1 MPKKKNRVTIAQ
13 VAEYAQVSTMTVSRV
28 VNNRGQVS
36 EAMRQLVQNA
46 MDELEYKPN
55 RIARSLVSSKTFKI
69 GVIVPDMSSMF
80 FATVLSSIEHVLWEH
95 DYYMVVS
102 NTGES
107 DRREQDILDVFEQDQ
122 VDGILIFGS
131 HLDSKQL
138 TNLLR
143 NQRAAVVFNGEVDP
157 DVAGQILMDLR
168 GAIEMTVQFLVDK
181 GRKKLGYAGT
191 DYRTYASRERE
202 KAFNSVIDEL
212 GDDVEGWIMPSTRHN
227 LDLELK
233 KFLNDYPE
241 TNGIICFNDELA
253 ADVLLTL
260 SRWGKHVPDDIAIV
274 GFDNVRLA
282 QWVTP
287 RLTTIRLKK
296 SVSELGELAAHMLLE
311 RIEGKHDGSPIIL
324 NHELVI
330 RESTPQ

>member
-1 MPKKKNRVTIAQ
+1 MPPKKNRVTIAQ

-36 EAMRQLVQNA
+36 ESMRQLVQNA

-80 FATVLSSIEHVLWEH
+80 FATVLSSIEYVLWKH

-102 NTGES
+102 NTGKS

-122 VDGILIFGS
+122 VDGILVFGS
-131 HLDSKQL
+131 HLDCKQL
-138 TNLLR
+138 TSLLR
-143 NQRAAVVFNGEVDP
+143 HQRAAVVFNGEVDTKI
-157 DVAGQILMDLR
+157 AGQILMDIQ
-168 GAIEMTVQFLVDK
+168 GAISSTVRHLVDK
-181 GRKKLGYAGT
+181 GRKKIVYAGV
-191 DYRTYASRERE
+191 DYKTYAMRERE
-202 KAFNSVIDEL
+202 RAFRSIIDESND
-212 GDDVEGWIMPSTRHN
+212 GVEGWVMPSAKHN
-227 LDLELK
+227 LDSELE
-233 KFLNDYPE
+233 KFLNNHPE

-260 SRWGKHVPDDIAIV
+260 SRLGKHVPDDIAVV
-274 GFDNVRLA
+274 GFDDVRLA
-282 QWVTP
+282 QWVSP

-311 RIEGKHDGSPIIL
+311 RIEGNNDDSPVIL

>member
-1 MPKKKNRVTIAQ
+1 MPPKKNRVTIAQ
-13 VAEYAQVSTMTVSRV
+13 VAEYANVSTMTVSRV

-36 EAMRQLVQNA
+36 ENMRQLVQNA

-55 RIARSLVSSKTFKI
+55 RIARSLVSNKTYKI
-69 GVIVPDMSSMF
+69 GVIVPDISSMF
-80 FATVLSSIEHVLWEH
+80 FASILSSIERVLWQH

-102 NTGES
+102 NTGEN

-122 VDGILIFGS
+122 VDGVLVFGS
-131 HLDSKQL
+131 HLESKQL
-138 TNLLR
+138 THLLR

-157 DVAGQILMDLR
+157 TVAGQILMDIQ
-168 GAIEMTVQFLVDK
+168 GAIRSAVHYLVSK
-181 GRKKLGYAGT
+181 GRRNLGYVGA
-191 DYRTYASRERE
+191 DYRTYAMRERE
-202 KAFNSVIDEL
+202 RAFNSSIGAM
-212 GDDVEGWIMPSTRHN
+212 GDNVHGFIMPSTKHN
-227 LDLELK
+227 IESELE

-241 TNGIICFNDELA
+241 INGIVCFNDELA

-260 SRWGKHVPDDIAIV
+260 SHLGKHVPHDIAVI
-274 GFDNVRLA
+274 GFDDVKVA
-282 QWVTP
+282 QWVSP

-296 SVSELGELAAHMLLE
+296 SVSELGELAAQVLLE
-311 RIEGKHDGSPIIL
+311 RIEGNNDRAPIIL

>member
-1 MPKKKNRVTIAQ
+1 MSQKKNRVTIAQ

-36 EAMRQLVQNA
+36 ESMRQLVQNA

-55 RIARSLVSSKTFKI
+55 RIARSLVSSKTYKI

-80 FATVLSSIEHVLWEH
+80 FAAVLASIEHVLWKH

-143 NQRAAVVFNGEVDP
+143 HQRAAVIFNAEVDTK
-157 DVAGQILMDLR
+157 VAGQILLDQR
-168 GAIEMTVQFLVDK
+168 AAIESAVHHLISK
-181 GRKKLGYAGT
+181 GRRNLGYAGVN
-191 DYRTYASRERE
+191 YSTYAMRERE
-202 KAFNSVIDEL
+202 QAFCNLVDKLDDSVDKWVMHSEKHTIQDEL
-212 GDDVEGWIMPSTRHN
+212 E
-227 LDLELK
+227 K
-233 KFLNDYPE
+233 YLNDYPA
-241 TNGIICFNDELA
+241 TDGIICFNDELA

-260 SRWGKHVPDDIAIV
+260 SRLGKQVPDDVAVI
-274 GFDNVRLA
+274 GFDDVRLA
-282 QWVTP
+282 QWVSP

-311 RIEGKHDGSPIIL
+311 RIEGNNDDSPVIL